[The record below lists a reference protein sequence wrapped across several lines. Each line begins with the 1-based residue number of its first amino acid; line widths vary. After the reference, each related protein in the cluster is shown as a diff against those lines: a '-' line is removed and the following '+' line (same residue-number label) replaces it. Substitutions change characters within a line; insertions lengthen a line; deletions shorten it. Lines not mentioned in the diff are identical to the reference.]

1 MNIRAALLFLTLTLT
16 ACATC
21 REHPVMCSVV
31 GAIALGSVAATIEQ
45 NQPDHRAQNSVR
57 HYHLNEEA
65 R

>member
-1 MNIRAALLFLTLTLT
+1 MKTTLLFLALTLS

-45 NQPDHRAQNSVR
+45 NQPDHRAQSSVR
-57 HYHLNEEA
+57 HYHLNEVTP
-65 R
+65 